1 MGHPFNQT
9 QKIEIQN
16 LSAQRFVGTDIQKN
30 LFYGRDIPTLRY
42 EYTFEYK
49 PVVPDYALHEYDLLT
64 SGDFVQLYLD
74 RPKFRAEPY
83 YTIRGEPHDSP
94 LMAPTPTGTI
104 NEITFNKPLLAPTQS
119 GNLEPCVREV
129 IWDTFKY
136 VQSYVTDIDW
146 DEPKV
151 GCGWDGSMLGTI
163 TTKVYNNMGY
173 MFETGQLYK
182 GDHIPSQ
189 FDVDE
194 FKEAAPNAA
203 TFFFYTGRYDGPSS

>member
-30 LFYGRDIPTLRY
+30 LFYGRDIPVVRY

-49 PVVPDYALHEYDLLT
+49 PVFHDQFVHEYDLLT

-74 RPKFRAEPY
+74 LPKFRAEPY

-94 LMAPTPTGTI
+94 LMAPTPSGDI
-104 NEITFNKPLLAPTQS
+104 NEINFNRPLLAPTQS
-119 GNLEPCVREV
+119 GNLRPCVREV
-129 IWDTFKY
+129 AWDTFKY
-136 VQSYVTDIDW
+136 VQSYVTYIDW

-151 GCGWDGSMLGTI
+151 GCGWIGNTLGTI
-163 TTKVYNNMGY
+163 SAHTTDMGY
-173 MFETGQLYK
+173 VFETGIYYG
-182 GDHIPSQ
+182 GDHIASEHSVP
-189 FDVDE
+189 E
-194 FKEAAPNAA
+194 FGEPQANAA